1 MKPIKLLIILS
12 LLFSQ
17 HALAKWIP
25 FTLKNNHIIIKMKV
39 NGQSVDAILDSGAE
53 MNMIDA
59 NFIKKHGKGIKK
71 IGTITVIGINSKARK
86 NLYGH
91 VPVNLFNTEFML
103 NRVVE
108 GNLFGSSL
116 LLGASFFKG
125 IVVQIDYPH
134 SKLRLLPRRA
144 VDMKKAANVP
154 SKRQRSSRLPAVKVK
169 INDKPFWVTLD
180 TGNNGSLFLKRTFAI
195 ENHLLENKNK
205 KSTGITMGLHDLVRS
220 ENYIV
225 NNFNIGPYELENVQ
239 VAIPEAGKNSRVG
252 RRKSEVELGSRMQKG
267 VQTKGILGYDILKN
281 FIITI
286 DYTAYK
292 VHIMAP

>member
-1 MKPIKLLIILS
+1 MKPIKLLFILS
-12 LLFSQ
+12 LLFTQ
-17 HALAKWIP
+17 HAFAQWLP

-39 NGQSVDAILDSGAE
+39 NGQDVDAILDSGAE

-59 NFIKKHGKGIKK
+59 KFIKNHGKGIKK
-71 IGTITVIGINSKARK
+71 IGTVTVIGINSKARK

-103 NRVVE
+103 NRIVE

-116 LLGASFFKG
+116 LLGAPFFKG

-134 SKLRLLPRRA
+134 NKLRLLPRRA
-144 VDMKKAANVP
+144 VDMKKAANVAA
-154 SKRQRSSRLPAVKVK
+154 KRQRSSRLPAVKVK
-169 INDKPFWVTLD
+169 INDKSFWVTLD
-180 TGNNGSLFLKRTFAI
+180 TGNNGGLFLKRSFAL
-195 ENHLLENKNK
+195 ENHLLENKK
-205 KSTGITMGLHDLVRS
+205 TTSVTMGLHDFVRS
-220 ENYIV
+220 DEYIV
-225 NNFNIGPYELENVQ
+225 NDFKIGPYELENVQ
-239 VAIPEAGKNSRVG
+239 VSIPAAGKSSRVG
-252 RRKSEVELGSRMQKG
+252 KRKSEIELGSRLQKG